1 MFRRCNID
9 RIVEISALAAFA
21 VLGSIASGCGNGRP
35 ATYPVEG
42 SVRFEDG
49 RPVPVGNVE
58 FRSDEG
64 GKIARG
70 KIDQQGHFVLGTFC
84 ADDGAVAG
92 LHHVIVVQ
100 SFDPILWDSGRLE
113 RPQDVSTGDDQ
124 PDRVEQDHEHEPMF
138 VSRHFASYATSG
150 LTVEVDPQRENVVEL
165 VVGQPVRG
173 EEGVH

>member
-1 MFRRCNID
+1 LIGLSKSQRWQRLLYWEASRVVAAMDARQ
-9 RIVEISALAAFA
+9 RIPSKVAFA
-21 VLGSIASGCGNGRP
+21 SKMVVLES
-35 ATYPVEG
+35 
-42 SVRFEDG
+42 
-49 RPVPVGNVE
+49 
-58 FRSDEG
+58 